1 MKLSTEVGGGGGA
14 GLVLLTHFSDI
25 VEVLVW
31 IKWRAWDLTLA
42 TWCLLSA
49 CNLWWEEASI

>member
-1 MKLSTEVGGGGGA
+1 MQNYVIIFLNIIFMKLSTEVGGKKA

-31 IKWRAWDLTLA
+31 IK
-42 TWCLLSA
+42 
-49 CNLWWEEASI
+49 

>member
-1 MKLSTEVGGGGGA
+1 MQNYVIIFLNNFHEAFDRSRGGGA

-31 IKWRAWDLTLA
+31 IK
-42 TWCLLSA
+42 
-49 CNLWWEEASI
+49 